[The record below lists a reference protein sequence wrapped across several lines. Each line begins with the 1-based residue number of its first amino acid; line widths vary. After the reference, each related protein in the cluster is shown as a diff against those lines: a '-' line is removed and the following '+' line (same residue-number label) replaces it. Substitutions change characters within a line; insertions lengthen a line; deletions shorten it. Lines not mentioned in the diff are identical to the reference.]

1 MGKLVVR
8 RGLGSGE
15 WVECT
20 VPRGRGGRAAR
31 VDRQG
36 RKVPAESSVPGL
48 GTYSPPQS
56 FLLHP
61 LRWGLSW
68 SGIGPMGPGGNPSVF
83 CERSYFLMYRVLKE
97 KIPSVP
103 RNGEVLPWR

>member
-1 MGKLVVR
+1 MANVWNALS
-8 RGLGSGE
+8 RGAG
-15 WVECT
+15 V
-20 VPRGRGGRAAR
+20 GGQPAWT
-31 VDRQG
+31 DG

-68 SGIGPMGPGGNPSVF
+68 SGIGPMGPAGNLSVF
-83 CERSYFLMYRVLKE
+83 CERSYFLMYSVLKE
-97 KIPSVP
+97 KIPSIP